1 MPGSYGSFYAGV
13 AESLRDSVPPPVDPR
28 DALHTAA
35 VIDAARVSAEGRRVV
50 DVITPGERL
59 D

>member
-28 DALHTAA
+28 DAVA
-35 VIDAARVSAEGRRVV
+35 VLEVLDAARAEAA
-50 DVITPGERL
+50 D
-59 D
+59 